1 MPFVTMIRALKIIGL
16 ILLLTKGQIAFG
28 QTTFNYNDDFKKVLA
43 KTRDQNDN
51 LSYDKLL
58 KRFTAN
64 DTTLTDYEVLA
75 LLIGFTDKPAYK
87 PYQDL
92 DTERAIYKLNGEK
105 KYQQGLDSANTF
117 LTTHPLS
124 VKTLFEKSY
133 SFYKLEQQ
141 DSAQYYLYQGRRI
154 FSAMYFSGDGRTHET
169 PSFALGPADG
179 QDYIRKFAGATIG
192 IMGSGRDKS
201 GNFLDI
207 LEAKFE
213 GGQTIKLYFIIQH
226 ATAKMFDG
234 KSIEEELK
242 EQKKK
247 KGS

>member
-1 MPFVTMIRALKIIGL
+1 MRILEIIGL
-16 ILLLTKGQIAFG
+16 ILLLTNGQIAIG
-28 QTTFNYNDDFKKVLA
+28 QTTFNYKDDFKKVLA
-43 KTRDQNDN
+43 KTKDQNDD

-92 DTERAIYKLNGEK
+92 DIERAIFKLNGEGK
-105 KYQQGLDSANTF
+105 FQEGLDSANKF
-117 LTTHPLS
+117 LNNHPLS

-133 SFYKLEQQ
+133 AFHKLAQE

-154 FSAMYFSGDGRTHET
+154 FSAMYFSGDGRTPET

-179 QDYIRKFAGATIG
+179 QDYIRKFAGAKIG

-201 GNFLDI
+201 DNFLDI

-234 KSIEEELK
+234 KSLEEELN